1 MPYSISTKDGIVI
14 NNIPDDVDRNS
25 DALKEKV
32 ASTRAQRAQDEAVS
46 EEVAEMR
53 EGGSLERFGE
63 GVSASVGT
71 AARGVKGLFTDLSPE
86 DKRQIATNK
95 AFLEGEKGEGIRA
108 ENLGGFAADVASFIV
123 PGGGALKVAR
133 GIPLA
138 MKLASKAPLLAPL
151 AGEAA
156 LGAGL
161 SAAYAPEDRGT
172 AAAFGGVGG
181 AAGYGIGRGVSRLA
195 GGLVKPSA
203 QAKAL
208 QGKGVEDLT
217 IGQAADQGTL
227 GGKMIRRAEESLQ
240 SLPIAGRAISKAR
253 ERANDSFGK
262 IAINRAVPPG
272 GKPLEGPSR
281 EAFKSL
287 KGDFDN
293 AYSVLDDLNLPAV
306 QYFAT
311 APYKAGFNIEKE
323 ISSIINNSEEML
335 PSNVKSEILSFIN
348 KGLYKKFGLEKV
360 SAKSDQFSLKGGKFS
375 EPQRTILKNVKG
387 KDFKE
392 FQSDLNTKIRDLHL
406 QRQSRTSDDNAKLG
420 AYKQID
426 QVLTEFL
433 RRNVP
438 KDIAKQLKE
447 TDAAY
452 ANYKTLER
460 ASAYIGATEGKFTPA
475 QLKRA
480 VAAVTPKSRYT
491 SKQGLLQDL
500 TDPADTVLKPTMP
513 DSGTAERAYGLGVGI
528 GAVTN
533 PVPTLGAIAGTTLG
547 ASGLYSRP
555 VQKFLLGG
563 GSKQQA
569 AAEALR
575 RASPYFGLTGAYA
588 GSELGQ

>member
-1 MPYSISTKDGIVI
+1 MPYSIRTKDGIVI

-32 ASTRAQRAQDEAVS
+32 ASTRAQRAQRAQDEAVS

-63 GVSASVGT
+63 GVSASFGT
-71 AARGVKGLFTDLSPE
+71 AKRGVKGLFTDLSPE
-86 DKRQIATNK
+86 DKRQIAVNK

-108 ENLGGFAADVASFIV
+108 ENLGAFATDVASFVV
-123 PGGGALKVAR
+123 PGGAAIKAAR

-138 MKLASKAPLLAPL
+138 MKLASKAPLGVPLAPL
-151 AGEAA
+151 VGEAA

-217 IGQAADQGTL
+217 IGQAADQRTL
-227 GGKMIRRAEESLQ
+227 WGKMIRRAEESLQ

-262 IAINRAVPPG
+262 VAINRAVPPG

-281 EAFKSL
+281 EAFESL
-287 KGDFDN
+287 GKDFDE
-293 AYSVLDDLNLPAV
+293 AYKVLDDVELPAV
-306 QYFAT
+306 DLNRYLS
-311 APYKAGFNIEKE
+311 KE
-323 ISSIINNSEEML
+323 ISDIINDPAKEMSKSARKDIEEFLSEQ
-335 PSNVKSEILSFIN
+335 F
-348 KGLYKKFGLEKV
+348 YKKF
-360 SAKSDQFSLKGGKFS
+360 S
-375 EPQRTILKNVKG
+375 N
-387 KDFKE
+387 KDFNGNAKP
-392 FQSDLNTKIRDLHL
+392 FDSINGKTFKKFDSDLSSRIRDLMNMQFRNADEAGKL
-406 QRQSRTSDDNAKLG
+406 KSYLEIDKSLTKFRNNNISDDL
-420 AYKQID
+420 
-426 QVLTEFL
+426 
-433 RRNVP
+433 
-438 KDIAKQLKE
+438 AKQLKE

-452 ANYKTLER
+452 ANFKTLER

-475 QLKRA
+475 QLQKA
-480 VAAVTPKSRYT
+480 VSAVTPKSFYT
-491 SKQGLLQDL
+491 KKQGLLQDL

-569 AAEALR
+569 TAEALR

-588 GSELGQ
+588 GSELGR

>member
-1 MPYSISTKDGIVI
+1 MPYSIRTKDGIVI

-32 ASTRAQRAQDEAVS
+32 ASTRAQRKQEKIDS

-53 EGGSLERFGE
+53 EGGSLERFGR
-63 GVSASVGT
+63 GAGT
-71 AARGVKGLFTDLSPE
+71 SLENIGYGLKGLVTDLSPE
-86 DKRQIATNK
+86 DKREIAVNK
-95 AFLEGEKGEGIRA
+95 AFLKGEKGEAIRA
-108 ENLGGFAADVASFIV
+108 ENLGAFATDVASFVV
-123 PGGGALKVAR
+123 PGGAAIKAAR

-138 MKLASKAPLLAPL
+138 MKLASKAPVLAPL

-161 SAAYAPEDRGT
+161 SGAYAPENRGT
-172 AAAFGGVGG
+172 AAAIGG
-181 AAGYGIGRGVSRLA
+181 AGGAVGYGIGRGVSRLA
-195 GGLVKPSA
+195 GGLVRPSE

-208 QGKGVEDLT
+208 QREGVEDLT

-227 GGKMIRRAEESLQ
+227 WGKMIRRFEESFQ
-240 SLPIAGRAISKAR
+240 SLPLAGRALSKAR

-262 IAINRAVPPG
+262 VAINQAVPPG
-272 GKPLEGPSR
+272 GTPLQGPSR

-287 KGDFDN
+287 KDDFDN

-306 QYFAT
+306 QSFAT
-311 APYKAGFNIEKE
+311 APYKSGFNIQKE

-335 PSNVKSEILSFIN
+335 PSNVKSELLSFIN

-392 FQSDLNTKIRDLHL
+392 FQSDLNTKIRELHL
-406 QRQSRTSDDNAKLG
+406 QRQSRTSDDNAKLD

-452 ANYKTLER
+452 ANFKTLER
-460 ASAYIGATEGKFTPA
+460 ASAYLGATEGKFTPA

-480 VAAVTPKSRYT
+480 VLAVTPKSRYT
-491 SKQGLLQDL
+491 TKQGLLQDL

-533 PVPTLGAIAGTTLG
+533 PIPTLGAIAGTTLG

-555 VQKFLLGG
+555 VQRILLGG

-569 AAEALR
+569 AADALR
-575 RASPYFGLTGAYA
+575 RASPYLGLTGAYA
-588 GSELGQ
+588 GSEFGQ

>member
-53 EGGSLERFGE
+53 EGGSLERFG
-63 GVSASVGT
+63 
-71 AARGVKGLFTDLSPE
+71 RGAGSSLENIGYGLKGLVTDLSPE
-86 DKRQIATNK
+86 DKRELAVNK

-108 ENLGGFAADVASFIV
+108 ENLGAFATDVASFVV
-123 PGGGALKVAR
+123 PGGAAIKAAR

-138 MKLASKAPLLAPL
+138 MKLASKAPVLAPL

-227 GGKMIRRAEESLQ
+227 GGGMIRRFEESFQ
-240 SLPIAGRAISKAR
+240 NVPIAGRAISKAR

-262 IAINRAVPPG
+262 VAINRAVPPG

-287 KGDFDN
+287 KNDFDN
-293 AYSVLDDLNLPAV
+293 AYKVLDDVELPALDLNR
-306 QYFAT
+306 YL
-311 APYKAGFNIEKE
+311 NKE
-323 ISSIINNSEEML
+323 VSDIINDPAKEMSKAARKDIEEFLSEQ
-335 PSNVKSEILSFIN
+335 F
-348 KGLYKKFGLEKV
+348 YKKF
-360 SAKSDQFSLKGGKFS
+360 S
-375 EPQRTILKNVKG
+375 N
-387 KDFKE
+387 KDFNGNAKPFE
-392 FQSDLNTKIRDLHL
+392 SINGKTFKKFDSDLSSRIRTLMNMQFRNADEAGKLKSYL
-406 QRQSRTSDDNAKLG
+406 EIDKSITNFRNNNISD
-420 AYKQID
+420 
-426 QVLTEFL
+426 
-433 RRNVP
+433 
-438 KDIAKQLKE
+438 DIAKQLKE

-452 ANYKTLER
+452 ANFKTLER

-475 QLKRA
+475 QLKKA
-480 VAAVTPKSRYT
+480 VAAVTPKSKYT
-491 SKQGLLQDL
+491 TKQGLLQDL

-513 DSGTAERAYGLGVGI
+513 DSGTAERAYGLGLGI

>member
-1 MPYSISTKDGIVI
+1 MPRFKVNVEDSSYQVDA
-14 NNIPDDVDRNS
+14 PDERTAWAWAN
-25 DALKEKV
+25 AEHRKLEK
-32 ASTRAQRAQDEAVS
+32 SPQQ

-53 EGGSLERFGE
+53 EGSALKRFGRGAGSSLENIGY
-63 GVSASVGT
+63 GL
-71 AARGVKGLFTDLSPE
+71 KGLVTDLSPE
-86 DKRQIATNK
+86 DKREIAVNK

-108 ENLGGFAADVASFIV
+108 ENLGAFATDVASFVV
-123 PGGGALKVAR
+123 PGGAALKAAR
-133 GIPLA
+133 ALPLA
-138 MKLASKAPLLAPL
+138 AKLASKAPVLAPL

-217 IGQAADQGTL
+217 IGQAADQGTIV
-227 GGKMIRRAEESLQ
+227 GQMIRRGEESFQ
-240 SLPIAGRAISKAR
+240 NLPLAGIAIRKAR

-262 IAINRAVPPG
+262 VAINRAVPPG

-287 KGDFDN
+287 KDDFDN

-306 QYFAT
+306 QSFAT
-311 APYKAGFNIEKE
+311 APYKAGFNIQKE

-387 KDFKE
+387 KDFKQ

-406 QRQSRTSDDNAKLG
+406 QRQSRTSDDNAKLD

-452 ANYKTLER
+452 ANFKTLER
-460 ASAYIGATEGKFTPA
+460 ASAYISATEGKFTPA

-480 VAAVTPKSRYT
+480 VSAVTPKSRYA
-491 SKQGLLQDL
+491 KEQGLLQDL

-513 DSGTAERAYGLGVGI
+513 DSGTAERVYGLGVGI
-528 GAVTN
+528 GSVTN

-588 GSELGQ
+588 GSEYGQ

>member
-1 MPYSISTKDGIVI
+1 MPYSIRTKDGIVI

-32 ASTRAQRAQDEAVS
+32 ASTRAQRKQEKIDS

-53 EGGSLERFGE
+53 EGGSLERFGR
-63 GVSASVGT
+63 GAGT
-71 AARGVKGLFTDLSPE
+71 SLENIGYGLKGLVTDLSPE
-86 DKRQIATNK
+86 DKREIAVNK
-95 AFLEGEKGEGIRA
+95 AFLKGEKGEGIRA
-108 ENLGGFAADVASFIV
+108 ENLGAFATDVASFVV
-123 PGGGALKVAR
+123 PGGAAIKAAR

-138 MKLASKAPLLAPL
+138 MKLASKAPVLAPL

-161 SAAYAPEDRGT
+161 SAAYAPENRGT
-172 AAAFGGVGG
+172 AAAIGGVGG

-195 GGLVKPSA
+195 GGLVRPSE

-208 QGKGVEDLT
+208 QREGVEDLT

-227 GGKMIRRAEESLQ
+227 WGKMIRRFEESFQ
-240 SLPIAGRAISKAR
+240 SLPLAGRALSKAR

-262 IAINRAVPPG
+262 VAINRAVPPG

-287 KGDFDN
+287 KDDFDE
-293 AYSVLDDLNLPAV
+293 AYKVLDDVELPALDV
-306 QYFAT
+306 NRYL
-311 APYKAGFNIEKE
+311 GKE
-323 ISSIINNSEEML
+323 ISDIINDPAKEMSKAARKDIEEFLSEQ
-335 PSNVKSEILSFIN
+335 F
-348 KGLYKKFGLEKV
+348 YKKFNYKNV
-360 SAKSDQFSLKGGKFS
+360 GGKRLIRAIDS
-375 EPQRTILKNVKG
+375 ING
-387 KDFKE
+387 KTFKK
-392 FQSDLNTKIRDLHL
+392 FDSDLSSRIRTLINMPFRNADEAGKLKSYLEIDASLTK
-406 QRQSRTSDDNAKLG
+406 
-420 AYKQID
+420 
-426 QVLTEFL
+426 F
-433 RRNVP
+433 RNNNVSE
-438 KDIAKQLKE
+438 DIAKQLKD

-452 ANYKTLER
+452 ANFKTLER

-480 VAAVTPKSRYT
+480 VSAVTPKSFYT
-491 SKQGLLQDL
+491 TKQGLLQDL

-533 PVPTLGAIAGTTLG
+533 PIPTLGAIAGTTLG

-555 VQKFLLGG
+555 VQRILLGG

-569 AAEALR
+569 AADALR

-588 GSELGQ
+588 GSEFGQ

>member
-63 GVSASVGT
+63 GVSASFGT
-71 AARGVKGLFTDLSPE
+71 ARRGVKGLFTDLSPE
-86 DKRQIATNK
+86 DKRQIAVNK

-108 ENLGGFAADVASFIV
+108 ENLGAFATDVASFVV
-123 PGGGALKVAR
+123 PGGAAIKAAR

-138 MKLASKAPLLAPL
+138 MKLASKAPVRAGVV
-151 AGEAA
+151 GEAA

-195 GGLVKPSA
+195 GGLVKPSS

-227 GGKMIRRAEESLQ
+227 GGKMIRRFEESFQ
-240 SLPIAGRAISKAR
+240 NLPIAGRAISKAR

-281 EAFKSL
+281 EAFESL
-287 KGDFDN
+287 KNDFDK
-293 AYSVLDDLNLPAV
+293 AYTVLDDVELPALDV
-306 QYFAT
+306 NKYL
-311 APYKAGFNIEKE
+311 GKE
-323 ISSIINNSEEML
+323 ISDIINDPAKEMSKAARKDIEEFLSEQ
-335 PSNVKSEILSFIN
+335 F
-348 KGLYKKFGLEKV
+348 YKKFNYKDV
-360 SAKSDQFSLKGGKFS
+360 GGNQVIDSINGKTFKKF
-375 EPQRTILKNVKG
+375 
-387 KDFKE
+387 D
-392 FQSDLNTKIRDLHL
+392 SDLSSRIRTLMNMQFRNADEAGKLKSYL
-406 QRQSRTSDDNAKLG
+406 EIDKSITNFRNNNISD
-420 AYKQID
+420 
-426 QVLTEFL
+426 
-433 RRNVP
+433 
-438 KDIAKQLKE
+438 DIAKQLKE

-452 ANYKTLER
+452 ANFKTLER

-491 SKQGLLQDL
+491 TKQGLLQDL

-513 DSGTAERAYGLGVGI
+513 DSGTAERAYGLGLGI

>member
-1 MPYSISTKDGIVI
+1 MPRFKVNVEDSSYQVDA
-14 NNIPDDVDRNS
+14 PDERTAWAWAN
-25 DALKEKV
+25 AEHRKLEK
-32 ASTRAQRAQDEAVS
+32 SPQQ

-53 EGGSLERFGE
+53 EGSALKRFGRGAGSSLENIGY
-63 GVSASVGT
+63 GL
-71 AARGVKGLFTDLSPE
+71 KGLVTDLSPE
-86 DKRQIATNK
+86 DKKEIAVNK

-108 ENLGGFAADVASFIV
+108 ENLGAFAADVASFVV
-123 PGGGALKVAR
+123 PGGAAIKAAR

-138 MKLASKAPLLAPL
+138 MKLASKAPLGVPLAPL

-217 IGQAADQGTL
+217 IGQAADQGTR
-227 GGKMIRRAEESLQ
+227 GGQMIRRAEQ
-240 SLPIAGRAISKAR
+240 TFQNLPFAGRVISNAR
-253 ERANDSFGK
+253 ERANDSFAK

-287 KGDFDN
+287 KDDFDN

-306 QYFAT
+306 QSFAA
-311 APYKAGFNIEKE
+311 APYKAGFNIQKE

-387 KDFKE
+387 KDFKQ
-392 FQSDLNTKIRDLHL
+392 FQSDLNTKIRNLHL
-406 QRQSRTSDDNAKLG
+406 QRQSRTSDDNAKLD

-452 ANYKTLER
+452 ANFKTLER
-460 ASAYIGATEGKFTPA
+460 ASAYLGATEGKFTPA
-475 QLKRA
+475 QLKKA
-480 VAAVTPKSRYT
+480 VSAVTPKSRYT
-491 SKQGLLQDL
+491 KEQGLLQDL
-500 TDPADTVLKPTMP
+500 TDPADTVLKSTMP

-588 GSELGQ
+588 GSEYGQ

>member
-1 MPYSISTKDGIVI
+1 
-14 NNIPDDVDRNS
+14 
-25 DALKEKV
+25 
-32 ASTRAQRAQDEAVS
+32 
-46 EEVAEMR
+46 MR

-63 GVSASVGT
+63 GVSASFGT
-71 AARGVKGLFTDLSPE
+71 ARRGVKGLFTDLSPE
-86 DKRQIATNK
+86 DKRQIAVNK

-108 ENLGGFAADVASFIV
+108 ENLGAFATDVASFAL
-123 PGGGALKVAR
+123 PGGAAINAARAL
-133 GIPLA
+133 PLA

-172 AAAFGGVGG
+172 AAVVGGVGG

-208 QGKGVEDLT
+208 QREGVEDLT

-227 GGKMIRRAEESLQ
+227 GGKIIRRAEESLQ

-272 GKPLEGPSR
+272 GTPLEGPSR
-281 EAFKSL
+281 EAFESL
-287 KGDFDN
+287 EKDFGK
-293 AYSVLDDLNLPAV
+293 AYKVLDDVELPALDV
-306 QYFAT
+306 NRYL
-311 APYKAGFNIEKE
+311 GKE
-323 ISSIINNSEEML
+323 IADIINDPAKEMSKAARKDIEEFLSEQFYGKFNYKDVGGNRVID
-335 PSNVKSEILSFIN
+335 SIN
-348 KGLYKKFGLEKV
+348 GKTFKKF
-360 SAKSDQFSLKGGKFS
+360 D
-375 EPQRTILKNVKG
+375 
-387 KDFKE
+387 
-392 FQSDLNTKIRDLHL
+392 SDLSSRIRTLISMPFRNADEAGKLKAYLEIDKSLTKFRNNNV
-406 QRQSRTSDDNAKLG
+406 SDDIAT
-420 AYKQID
+420 Q
-426 QVLTEFL
+426 LT
-433 RRNVP
+433 
-438 KDIAKQLKE
+438 D

-452 ANYKTLER
+452 ANFKTLER

-480 VAAVTPKSRYT
+480 VAAVTPKSKYV
-491 SKQGLLQDL
+491 KQKGLLQDL
-500 TDPADTVLKPTMP
+500 TDPADTVLKSTMP
-513 DSGTAERAYGLGVGI
+513 DSGTAERAYGLGLGI

-533 PVPTLGAIAGTTLG
+533 PIPTLGAIAGTTVG

-569 AAEALR
+569 MADALR

-588 GSELGQ
+588 GSEYGQ